1 MHACHLIRHM
11 HLHDIYVG
19 QLQFSYPRT
28 QQNCLRS
35 LPTNFLLPNNF
46 LQNSLQIY
54 AEVLRF
60 LYTHILH
67 ADRLETLITHRKERG
82 CFCRQ
87 SLLEFL
93 IRMDASNLRP
103 LFLIRALFHCL
114 LKISLMQ
121 MVLPRFLILALQGGK
136 KNFLLG
142 TENDQFF
149 PLVVHLN
156 LPQNQLLTLI
166 IRVDDLL
173 GNH

>member
-1 MHACHLIRHM
+1 
-11 HLHDIYVG
+11 
-19 QLQFSYPRT
+19 
-28 QQNCLRS
+28 
-35 LPTNFLLPNNF
+35 
-46 LQNSLQIY
+46 
-54 AEVLRF
+54 
-60 LYTHILH
+60 
-67 ADRLETLITHRKERG
+67 
-82 CFCRQ
+82 
-87 SLLEFL
+87 
-93 IRMDASNLRP
+93 MDASNLRP

-121 MVLPRFLILALQGGK
+121 MVLPRFLILALQRGK